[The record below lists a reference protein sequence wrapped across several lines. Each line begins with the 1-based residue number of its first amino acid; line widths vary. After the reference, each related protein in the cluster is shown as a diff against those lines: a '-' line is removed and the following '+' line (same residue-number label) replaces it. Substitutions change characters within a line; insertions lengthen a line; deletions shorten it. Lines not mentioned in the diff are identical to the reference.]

1 VVREESGNLLVV
13 REKSGNLGGQGI
25 VLVVREKSGNLTGQG
40 RVQEF
45 RLSAK
50 SRGILLVVRESP
62 EI

>member
-1 VVREESGNLLVV
+1 MVREESGNLLVV

-50 SRGILLVVRESP
+50 SCGILLVVRESP